1 MLDFL
6 FKLIDWATKD
16 LFAQDK
22 IYGQFGINDWLK
34 LFPKYVGGCEVMF
47 WLAILGPIAVLV
59 FKMAHYYS
67 LKKQNERIEKLEN
80 SLKKTRKAYYS
91 LLADYEELDVVCD
104 DQEAYINQ
112 LLEKEA
118 RQ

>member
-1 MLDFL
+1 M
-6 FKLIDWATKD
+6 DWATKD

-47 WLAILGPIAVLV
+47 WIVILAPIIVLG
-59 FKMAHYYS
+59 FKMIIYYS
-67 LKKQNERIEKLEN
+67 LKKEKERIEKLEN

-91 LLADYEELDVVCD
+91 LLEDYEQLDAECD
-104 DQEAYINQ
+104 EQEAYIIQ
-112 LLEKEA
+112 LEKEA